1 MSEYSSAA
9 ARRLSQIGSFFRP
22 NKRAMTI
29 PWNPDSTEF
38 PTRNE
43 LPKIEGAPEGAAW
56 VWGKDDFVGR
66 LNLLTPSRVL
76 AASKEIRTGEVVP
89 VNLPLNVPEVP
100 AFERESFQHEIKTL
114 VENAAYDD
122 KYSLNTQSGTQWDG
136 FRHFCHLP
144 SGFFYNNTR
153 GEDIVGPNANH
164 KCSVHYLAEHGIA
177 GRGIL
182 IDYLSYVKKNGIEF
196 DPYDHYEISY
206 EDLER
211 CGKDQGID
219 IRPASKGGDIKIGDI
234 VFIRTGFIE
243 AYYQKPRDERI
254 ALARRHSDLSAE
266 SGQRWAGLKQEPAML
281 DWLHDCYFAAVA
293 GDAPSFE
300 AWPTQYGWYLHEHIL
315 ALWGMPLGE
324 MLDLEGLVKKCR
336 EQKRWTFFF
345 SSAPANCPGGVSS
358 HVNGNAI
365 F

>member
-1 MSEYSSAA
+1 MSDYTSAA
-9 ARRLSQIGSFFRP
+9 ARRLSQIGNLLKS
-22 NKRAMTI
+22 NKKAMAL

-43 LPKIEGAPEGAAW
+43 LSKVDGAPEGAAW
-56 VWGKDDFVGR
+56 VWGKDDFIGR

-76 AASKEIRTGEVVP
+76 AASKEIRTGEIVP

-100 AFERESFQHEIKTL
+100 AFEREAFQHEIKTII
-114 VENAAYDD
+114 ENTAYDD

-144 SGFFYNNTR
+144 TGSFYNNTKSD
-153 GEDIVGPNANH
+153 DIVGPNANS
-164 KCSVHYLAEHGIA
+164 KCSIHHWAEHGIA
-177 GRGIL
+177 GRGVL
-182 IDYLSYVKKNGIEF
+182 IDYLSYAKKKGIEY

-206 EDLER
+206 EELEA
-211 CGKDQGID
+211 CGKDQGLD
-219 IRPASKGGDIKIGDI
+219 IRPAAKGGDMQIGDI
-234 VFIRTGFIE
+234 VFIRTGFVE
-243 AYYQKPRDERI
+243 AYHQKPRDERN
-254 ALARRHSDLSAE
+254 ALAQRHSDLSTE
-266 SGQRWAGLKQEPAML
+266 SGQRWAGLKQETAML

-300 AWPTQYGWYLHEHIL
+300 AWPAQYGWYLHEYIL
-315 ALWGMPLGE
+315 ALWGMPIGE
-324 MLDLEGLVKKCR
+324 MLDLEGLVQKCR
-336 EQKRWTFFF
+336 ERKRWTFFF
-345 SSAPANCPGGVSS
+345 SSAPANCPGGVST